1 MSSYESQ
8 TRKGWFNT
16 EPRTGE
22 ASTSLKIVLVAM
34 AGIPLLAVQHTDY
47 VENNVTVRASGNVQY
62 QNVAVLSQ
70 NEFSIEQSLER
81 ITTVFGFGISK
92 LSVAMGVSRQAIYN
106 WKNGEQPTAENIVKL
121 QDLTNAAKTISES
134 GIAVTGLLM
143 KRKIAGGESLLDLAL
158 EGSSVSE
165 AALLLVRQVRLE
177 QDQQARLASRFVA
190 RRPSSVSIDSDLFL
204 DDGLG

>member
-81 ITTVFGFGISK
+81 IKTVFGFGISK